1 MRKFVKRLAQALPAL
16 ALVVGLPYAS
26 AGFVDCKTCHLPI
39 DPTSPIP
46 DFTVYFNNPTHHS
59 VGGVYPVIVD
69 LNSRFN
75 QPTGLT
81 NGIVFFDSNF
91 NGVAD
96 PEEIQLFGTLGNAK
110 VECASCHI
118 EHGTVPPPAGS
129 PPTIYLR
136 VNNLNSNL
144 CFICHKM

>member
-1 MRKFVKRLAQALPAL
+1 MKRLAQALPAL
-16 ALVVGLPYAS
+16 ALVVWLPHAS
-26 AGFVDCKTCHLPI
+26 ADFVDCKTCHLPI
-39 DPTSPIP
+39 DPFSTVP

-59 VGGVYPVIVD
+59 VGGIYPAIID

-81 NGIVFFDSNF
+81 TGIVFFDSNF

-96 PEEIQLFGTLGNAK
+96 PEEIQLFGTLGTAK

-118 EHGTVPPPAGS
+118 EHGTVPPPPGS

-136 VNNLNSNL
+136 GNNLNSNQ